1 MPEKNT
7 SPKIY
12 LGNQIGEYP
21 IRKAVFKR
29 WLCII
34 LGILLIFTSLLITVF
49 LFFDSWYK
57 VIVNSRAILLHQLP
71 YFMLMLFLIL
81 PLGIL
86 LLFFSKIFRTKGIY
100 IYEGGMI
107 IDNGFRKHQTDW
119 HNIKRYDNHIKN
131 LKFGSSTIATHVR
144 IIIEE
149 ETGKNFTIS
158 NHYEQ
163 IEKLI
168 EQLRQNILPI
178 LFKRANFSLQQGESL
193 SFHRDIDA
201 IRTGIGIRK
210 NFRTWHCVNKPVI
223 KNGLLELACDD
234 EKAKPLHIPVEKI
247 KNLDVLLYLI
257 DSPPIPVASSS
268 PK

>member
-1 MPEKNT
+1 MPKKNT

-34 LGILLIFTSLLITVF
+34 LGTLLIFTSLLITVF

-57 VIVNSRAILLHQLP
+57 VIVNGRAILLHQLP
-71 YFMLMLFLIL
+71 YFMLMLILIL
-81 PLGIL
+81 PLGIIT
-86 LLFFSKIFRTKGIY
+86 LFLAKIYRTKGIY
-100 IYEGGMI
+100 IYEAGMVL
-107 IDNGFRKHQTDW
+107 DNGLAKHQSDW
-119 HNIKRYDNHIKN
+119 HNIQRYDNYIKN
-131 LKFGSSTIATHVR
+131 LKFGSSTIASQVK

-149 ETGKNFTIS
+149 ESGKKIRIS
-158 NHYEQ
+158 NRYEQ

-178 LFKRANFSLQQGESL
+178 LYKKAKISLQQGESL

-210 NFRTWHCVNKPVI
+210 NFRTWHCVNKPAI
-223 KNGLLELACDD
+223 KNGYLELACDD
-234 EKAKPLHIPVEKI
+234 QKTKPLHIPLEKI

-257 DSPPIPVASSS
+257 DSPPIHGASSS